1 MEITEEIAEQYM
13 KASNWTIKENDGRIE
28 GDFDSPDGQRRGIMF
43 QPFNGISVALFDFNA
58 KSIPSGP
65 TSSDC
70 GYSCQF
76 NYCICGRIECVLDDN
91 SYFYMTENELSVTCQ
106 NPGDEFFFPTNRY
119 QGIDI
124 FFNTDA
130 LAETQDPVLRSFE
143 LDFSKIP
150 VLYFGKR
157 NTFTAEANSKLKA
170 VMEKLWSLYD
180 DFSPFYARLYTLEF
194 LHLFL
199 SDKACI
205 ERHCTFY
212 TRTQI
217 EIAKKAE
224 QLLTADL
231 SKHIPARELAERFS
245 VSETSLKNYFRNVFG
260 QNISKY
266 MRTLRM
272 NKAAELLAETT
283 LPVSEI
289 SIQSGYLK
297 QGKFAAVFKAHTG
310 MAPLEYRRSKKIE
323 SYQK

>member
-205 ERHCTFY
+205 ERPTVRFRYRRRQPRCRQTSDQRYENHRRRY
-212 TRTQI
+212 TRYFSTCRCC
-217 EIAKKAE
+217 AVLFRWTRR
-224 QLLTADL
+224 LL
-231 SKHIPARELAERFS
+231 PC
-245 VSETSLKNYFRNVFG
+245 
-260 QNISKY
+260 
-266 MRTLRM
+266 
-272 NKAAELLAETT
+272 
-283 LPVSEI
+283 
-289 SIQSGYLK
+289 
-297 QGKFAAVFKAHTG
+297 
-310 MAPLEYRRSKKIE
+310 RR
-323 SYQK
+323 